1 MNPISGKR
9 SFVRLAAWAAMLAVS
24 DLPDILITRL
34 GAEPPSWLPWG
45 KAAFLAAFLG
55 LALLVRGMRPLR
67 QYALAL
73 LTLFLALGLTGL
85 ARWSQWFQARFNAP
99 GTPYFK
105 GFAALMV
112 LDILVALAV
121 LAVLWLMKGD
131 RRAFF
136 LARGDLRAPVE
147 PIPWLGIRK
156 GESWRAFAWIF
167 GGIAALAVA
176 VPTFL
181 AARPSGATLLRALP
195 MLPAAAGLA
204 AVNAFTE
211 EAYFRC
217 SLLSTLHEV
226 IGRGHTLAL
235 ILVFFGLSHW
245 LHGSPS
251 GVVGFAMTG
260 FLAWIMA
267 RAMLDTRGL
276 LAPWIIHF
284 LPDVVVFFSYA
295 LAYVRA

>member
-24 DLPDILITRL
+24 DLPDILIIRL
-34 GAEPPSWLPWG
+34 GAEPPSWLSWA
-45 KAAFLAAFLG
+45 KAAFVAAFLG
-55 LALLVRGMRPLR
+55 LALLARRMRPLW

-85 ARWSQWFQARFNAP
+85 ARWSGWFQSRFNAP
-99 GTPYFK
+99 GTPFFK

-121 LAVLWLMKGD
+121 LAVLWLIKGD

-136 LARGDLRAPVE
+136 LARGDLQAPVE

-156 GESWRAFAWIF
+156 GESWRTFAWIF

-181 AARPSGATLLRALP
+181 AAAPAGATLLRALP
-195 MLPAAAGLA
+195 LLPAAALLA

-217 SLLSTLHEV
+217 SLLSTLPEV

-245 LHGSPS
+245 LHGSPN

-260 FLAWIMA
+260 FLAWILA

-276 LAPWIIHF
+276 LASWIIHF
-284 LPDVVVFFSYA
+284 LPDVVIFFSYA
-295 LAYVRA
+295 LAYVE